1 MLLSRHTAKGKKTRS
16 SGRGGSHTWGIGAR
30 LPETL
35 WTVSSRQL
43 GCRITAGC
51 DPMEE
56 HDGVEMFGLILVF
69 KSLGRIIRGIV
80 TDPEARGLG
89 IIAIGLIVGGATFYR
104 SVEGFS
110 WVDSFYFTVVT
121 LTTVGYGD
129 IHPAT
134 TSGRVFTIF
143 YLLIGVGVLVSF
155 VTVTARQMVAARDER
170 LEVRTQRKSRR
181 RDR

>member
-1 MLLSRHTAKGKKTRS
+1 ML
-16 SGRGGSHTWGIGAR
+16 
-30 LPETL
+30 
-35 WTVSSRQL
+35 
-43 GCRITAGC
+43 
-51 DPMEE
+51 
-56 HDGVEMFGLILVF
+56 GLIVVF
-69 KSLGRIIRGIV
+69 KSFGRVIRGIV

-89 IIAIGLIVGGATFYR
+89 TLAIGLIVGGAAFYR

-134 TSGRVFTIF
+134 TSGRVFTMF

-155 VTVTARQMVAARDER
+155 VTVTARQMVEARDER
-170 LEVRTQRKSRR
+170 LELRTRRRLRR
-181 RDR
+181 RDQ